1 MNQEKVTLK
10 IFSFWGY
17 SETLYSLVDLN
28 CFLNCAQV
36 KGDKGWLNSHYNI
49 GDALRNLVSFVQFK
63 KRENIHWGV
72 SLLVNSQASSTQSI
86 SY

>member
-1 MNQEKVTLK
+1 MNQEKVTFK

-28 CFLNCAQV
+28 CFFNCAQV

-49 GDALRNLVSFVQFK
+49 WDASRNLVSFVQFK
-63 KRENIHWGV
+63 KRENIHGGV
-72 SLLVNSQASSTQSI
+72 SLLVKSQASSTQSI